1 MNIPLH
7 FCCYHF
13 REKKF
18 FKMETETDNNRRVQ
32 KKDSSDINK
41 DISEAI
47 RLTGEVSEMISNG
60 YAQSYEQNNA
70 LNLEIQLVESMN
82 PSQVASSKE
91 SDTSISIDFRTI
103 T

>member
-1 MNIPLH
+1 
-7 FCCYHF
+7 
-13 REKKF
+13 
-18 FKMETETDNNRRVQ
+18 METETNNNRRVQ
-32 KKDSSDINK
+32 EKDSSDINK

-60 YAQSYEQNNA
+60 YDNAQSYEQNNA

-91 SDTSISIDFRTI
+91 SDTSISFDFRTI